1 MLYSTAMAAKR
12 VQLLPGLVNRRD
24 ADPGLLVELA
34 GLGRCYLFDCGNLER
49 QSKRS
54 LMRVSRLF
62 VSHTHIDHFI
72 GFDRLLRMSLG
83 DPREVHVY
91 GPEGML
97 ANLGGKFSGYLWNLQ
112 EAGPDF
118 VGHEISGNRMLTQ
131 RFPGGR
137 QFRPEE
143 VREEAMGSDGL
154 ISSEEG
160 VTVRCAPLEHRST
173 SLGYCVRTEPFPAIR
188 EGALEAMGLR
198 DGPWLAQLKQAA
210 AGGTAAGATL
220 QAGDRAWPVA
230 ELLERL
236 VETKPGQGIAYVTDT
251 RHSAQTEAAV
261 AALASG
267 ADVLYCEA
275 NFRDEDADRAQETC
289 HLTAGQAARF
299 ARAAGVGKLVLFHIS
314 RKYSGDFKSSLEQAR
329 QVFARTE

>member
-12 VQLLPGLVNRRD
+12 VQLVSGLVNRRD

-83 DPREVHVY
+83 DVRELHVY

-97 ANLGGKFSGYLWNLQ
+97 ANLRGKFSGYLWNLQ

-118 VGHEISGNRMLTQ
+118 VGHEISGARMLTQ
-131 RFPGGR
+131 RFPGER
-137 QFRPEE
+137 QFRPDEMG
-143 VREEAMGSDGL
+143 EEAVGPGGL

-160 VTVRCAPLEHRST
+160 VTVRCAPLEHRAT

-188 EGALEAMGLR
+188 EGALESMGLK
-198 DGPWLAQLKQAA
+198 DGPWLAQLKRAA
-210 AGGTAAGATL
+210 VEAPASDETLEAGG
-220 QAGDRAWPVA
+220 RNWPVRD
-230 ELLERL
+230 LLERL
-236 VETKPGQGIAYVTDT
+236 IEMKPGQRIAYVTDT
-251 RHSAQTEAAV
+251 RYSERTEAAV
-261 AALASG
+261 AALADG

-275 NFRDEDADRAQETC
+275 NFRDEDTERALETC

-299 ARAAGVGKLVLFHIS
+299 ARAAGVAKLVLFHIS
-314 RKYSGDFKSSLEQAR
+314 RKYSGDFKQSLEQAR
-329 QVFARTE
+329 RVFERTE